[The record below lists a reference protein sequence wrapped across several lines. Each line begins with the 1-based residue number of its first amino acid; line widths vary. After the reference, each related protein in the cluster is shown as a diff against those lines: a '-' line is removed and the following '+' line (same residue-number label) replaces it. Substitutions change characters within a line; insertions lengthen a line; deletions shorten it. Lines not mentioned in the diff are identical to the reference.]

1 MVLISQG
8 SKSKVPEKRAPAK
21 KLEQKGLKKVQ
32 TSTAEQEQT
41 PGFGGARFNVLK
53 DSSLKFNQH
62 DHIAPLN
69 SRKNVHASLTKGFM
83 LCSPRQRAKLDQS
96 SRLQSSSRSEAI
108 GEHWKTQE
116 WRFLSAKMKMEGR
129 ISPKIF
135 CLHGDKVFQ

>member
-21 KLEQKGLKKVQ
+21 KHEQKGLKKVQ

-41 PGFGGARFNVLK
+41 PGFGGARFKVLK

-69 SRKNVHASLTKGFM
+69 SRKNVHASLTKV
-83 LCSPRQRAKLDQS
+83 LCSVHQGKGQS
-96 SRLQSSSRSEAI
+96 LIKVPDCSPAQGPKPLVNTGRLKS
-108 GEHWKTQE
+108 G
-116 WRFLSAKMKMEGR
+116 G
-129 ISPKIF
+129 F
-135 CLHGDKVFQ
+135 CLLK